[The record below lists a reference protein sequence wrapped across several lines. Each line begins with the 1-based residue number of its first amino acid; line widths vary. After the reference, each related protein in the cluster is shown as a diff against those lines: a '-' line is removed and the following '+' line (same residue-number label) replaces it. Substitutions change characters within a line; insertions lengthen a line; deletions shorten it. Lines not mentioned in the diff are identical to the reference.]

1 MILEADEQSIGYH
14 SDGYS
19 TVIFVPAAAR
29 PRKRYWRDAVS
40 VLALACCAVPVFA
53 ADIVPSPG
61 SNLNSVVVTGKRIP
75 VPDAEVKER
84 VETAMRSDPYFPDEH
99 VTVTIKDGVVTLH
112 GFIYDEWDLRVAMRI
127 ARKIPGVKRVV
138 NDLEIELGG
147 E

>member
-1 MILEADEQSIGYH
+1 MGFLRNRMVILAG
-14 SDGYS
+14 
-19 TVIFVPAAAR
+19 
-29 PRKRYWRDAVS
+29 
-40 VLALACCAVPVFA
+40 LACCTTAVFA

-75 VPDAEVKER
+75 VPDAEVKDR
-84 VETAMRSDPYFPDEH
+84 VETAMRSDPFFPDEH

-127 ARKIPGVKRVV
+127 ARKIPGVKRVI